1 MAVESEPAVGE
12 APRPRRRAMPY
23 IVIVT
28 MALIGVVLSSF
39 IAPDMS
45 PIRAGV
51 AGALLGGFG
60 GYLSIMNHLMD

>member
-1 MAVESEPAVGE
+1 
-12 APRPRRRAMPY
+12 MPY